1 MDFFLGGSKSW
12 NPNQKSF
19 PERFVTAMEKND
31 GTTKFALKG
40 GNAQSGGLS
49 TLYEG
54 ALPAGYSPMKVEGGI
69 ILGTGGDD
77 SSSSQG
83 TFYEGA
89 MLKGYPS
96 DSTENAVQNDII
108 GAGYAA

>member
-1 MDFFLGGSKSW
+1 MDFFLGGGKTW
-12 NPNQKSF
+12 NTNQKAF

-77 SSSSQG
+77 SSSGQG

-96 DSTENAVQNDII
+96 DSTENAVQNDIVA
-108 GAGYAA
+108 AGYA